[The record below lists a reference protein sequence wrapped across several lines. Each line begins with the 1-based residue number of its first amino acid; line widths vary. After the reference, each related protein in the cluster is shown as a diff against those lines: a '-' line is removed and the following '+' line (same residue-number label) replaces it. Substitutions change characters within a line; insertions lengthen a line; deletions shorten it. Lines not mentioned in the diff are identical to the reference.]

1 MPRATRES
9 SWHAGAARPAPAPG
23 HFLARL
29 LYQDKVQFEERQRLT
44 EAVPP
49 ALAIGSE
56 ASTVE

>member
-1 MPRATRES
+1 
-9 SWHAGAARPAPAPG
+9 
-23 HFLARL
+23 